1 MAIKIIKPGLFT
13 TVQDKGRSGHQFEGY
28 SPAGV
33 MDRPSYEILNTLL
46 ETEGQPALEITMIGP
61 TIKFLDQNL
70 FAMTGAPFSATLNGQ
85 PVSHQTVIKVE
96 KNDVLEIGHVIHGM
110 RGYIG
115 FAKPLDIPLFEG
127 SYATHTRTGIGG
139 FKGRALKV
147 NDIIPTQ
154 SKSHDLN
161 HNINTTKPIQEFAT
175 DIHKFNWDSIDNIC
189 TVIWIVLVIILSFK
203 FLKALLYLK
212 YLKKQSL
219 YLNEIEK
226 KKIDTIL
233 FNHQYKKNIVIRK
246 AETIQSPITFW
257 YGKYII
263 LIPSSYF
270 KSVIDKRLK
279 YIILHEYAHAKNR
292 DTLHLIIFNIFSIIM
307 SYNPLVHIVKRKIIH
322 DNEVEA
328 DRFVLNNIN
337 KNEFKTYA
345 ESIMDSV
352 LNVPF
357 FNKNIL
363 SHSFNGKKSLLKRRL
378 INIKEANLKK
388 QSKLILIFICIFTF
402 LLMVIQSQFL
412 MGQSITDY
420 NYKKPLH
427 NDYQILDKSKIFGS
441 NSGSFVM
448 YSMKKDKYYIYN
460 EKESRKRYSP
470 NSTYKIYLA
479 MFGLDRHIIND
490 ENSRMSWNH
499 KHYPFD
505 AWNKEQ
511 DLNTAMQN
519 SVNWYFERIS
529 DQIPKNYTATQL
541 KQLNY
546 GNKNLGSY
554 KSYWMEDSLKI
565 SNLEQVIVF
574 KNMMEQNNH
583 FSKKAKNQ
591 LSSSLLIKKNE
602 KYELYG
608 KTGTGIVNGKYNNGW
623 FVGYVITNHDK
634 YYFATHLSDGKPSGK
649 NAELISEK
657 ILKEMGVLNGQ

>member
-1 MAIKIIKPGLFT
+1 MAKLLIMSIVSFCFIFLLLLFF
-13 TVQDKGRSGHQFEGY
+13 RY
-28 SPAGV
+28 
-33 MDRPSYEILNTLL
+33 ILKRYFNYMLNYKFWYLTLL
-46 ETEGQPALEITMIGP
+46 AGLIPFIP
-61 TIKFLDQNL
+61 IKFSFFKFNNL
-70 FAMTGAPFSATLNGQ
+70 NNQEPTVESNSHNLN
-85 PVSHQTVIKVE
+85 P
-96 KNDVLEIGHVIHGM
+96 
-110 RGYIG
+110 
-115 FAKPLDIPLFEG
+115 
-127 SYATHTRTGIGG
+127 
-139 FKGRALKV
+139 
-147 NDIIPTQ
+147 
-154 SKSHDLN
+154 
-161 HNINTTKPIQEFAT
+161 NINTTEPVHEFTT

-203 FLKALLYLK
+203 FLNSLLYLK

-219 YLNEIEK
+219 YLNEKEK
-226 KKIDTIL
+226 DKINKIL
-233 FNHQYKKNIVIRK
+233 FNHQYKRNIVIRK
-246 AETIQSPITFW
+246 AESIHSPITFW

-263 LIPSSYF
+263 LIPSLYF
-270 KSVIDKRLK
+270 KSINDKKLK

-292 DTLHLIIFNIFSIIM
+292 DTLHLIIFHIFSIAM
-307 SYNPLVHIVKRKIIH
+307 SYNPLIQIVKRKMIH

-337 KNEFKTYA
+337 KNEFKSYA
-345 ESIMDSV
+345 EAIMDSV
-352 LNVPF
+352 LKTSF

-402 LLMVIQSQFL
+402 FIMIIQSQFL
-412 MGQSITDY
+412 MGQSLTDY
-420 NYKKPLH
+420 NYKKPLQS
-427 NDYQILDKSKIFGS
+427 DYQILDESKNFGS

-470 NSTYKIYLA
+470 DSTYKIYLA
-479 MFGLDRHIIND
+479 LFGLDRHIISD
-490 ENSRMSWNH
+490 KNSRMLWNH
-499 KHYPFD
+499 NHYPFD
-505 AWNKEQ
+505 SWNKDQ
-511 DLNTAMQN
+511 DLNTAIQN

-529 DQIPKNYTATQL
+529 NQISKNYTYDQL

-554 KSYWMEDSLKI
+554 KAYWLEDSLKI
-565 SNLEQVIVF
+565 SNLEQVIVL

-583 FSKKAKNQ
+583 FSKNEKKQ
-591 LSSSLLIKKNE
+591 LSSSLLIRKNE
-602 KYELYG
+602 NYALYG

-634 YYFATHLSDGKPSGK
+634 YYFSTHLSDEKASGE
-649 NAELISEK
+649 NAKLINEK

>member
-1 MAIKIIKPGLFT
+1 MAKLLIMSVVSFCFIFLLLVFFRYILKRYFNYSLNYKVWYLTVLAGLIPFI
-13 TVQDKGRSGHQFEGY
+13 
-28 SPAGV
+28 P
-33 MDRPSYEILNTLL
+33 
-46 ETEGQPALEITMIGP
+46 
-61 TIKFLDQNL
+61 IKFSFIKFNNVNNQ
-70 FAMTGAPFSATLNGQ
+70 AP
-85 PVSHQTVIKVE
+85 TVE
-96 KNDVLEIGHVIHGM
+96 
-110 RGYIG
+110 
-115 FAKPLDIPLFEG
+115 
-127 SYATHTRTGIGG
+127 
-139 FKGRALKV
+139 
-147 NDIIPTQ
+147 

-161 HNINTTKPIQEFAT
+161 HNIITTKPVQEFAT

-203 FLKALLYLK
+203 FLNSLLYLK

-219 YLNEIEK
+219 YLNEKEK
-226 KKIDTIL
+226 NKINKIL
-233 FNHQYKKNIVIRK
+233 FNHQYKRNIVIRK
-246 AETIQSPITFW
+246 AESIHSPTTFW

-263 LIPSSYF
+263 LIPSLYF
-270 KSVIDKRLK
+270 KSINDKKLK

-292 DTLHLIIFNIFSIIM
+292 DTLHLIIFNIFSIAM
-307 SYNPLVHIVKRKIIH
+307 SYNPLIQIVKRKMIH

-337 KNEFKTYA
+337 KNEFKSYA
-345 ESIMDSV
+345 EAIMDSV
-352 LNVPF
+352 LKTPF

-402 LLMVIQSQFL
+402 FIMIIQSQFL
-412 MGQSITDY
+412 MGQSLTDY
-420 NYKKPLH
+420 NYKKPLQS
-427 NDYQILDKSKIFGS
+427 DYQILDESKNFGS

-470 NSTYKIYLA
+470 DSTYKIYLA
-479 MFGLDRHIIND
+479 LFGLDRHIISD
-490 ENSRMSWNH
+490 KNSRMSWNH
-499 KHYPFD
+499 NHYPFD
-505 AWNKEQ
+505 SWNKDQ
-511 DLNTAMQN
+511 DLNTAIQN

-529 DQIPKNYTATQL
+529 IQISKNYTSDQL

-554 KSYWMEDSLKI
+554 KAYWLEDSLKI
-565 SNLEQVIVF
+565 SNLEQVIVL
-574 KNMMEQNNH
+574 KNMMEKNNH
-583 FSKKAKNQ
+583 FSKNEKKQ
-591 LSSSLLIKKNE
+591 LSSSLLIRKNE
-602 KYELYG
+602 NYELYG

-634 YYFATHLSDGKPSGK
+634 YYFSTHLSDEKASGE
-649 NAELISEK
+649 NAKLINEK

>member
-1 MAIKIIKPGLFT
+1 MAKLLIMSIVSFCFIFLLLLFFRYILKRYFNYMLNYKVWYLTLLAGLIPFIPIKFSFFKFNNLNNQET
-13 TVQDKGRSGHQFEGY
+13 TVESNSHN
-28 SPAGV
+28 
-33 MDRPSYEILNTLL
+33 LN
-46 ETEGQPALEITMIGP
+46 P
-61 TIKFLDQNL
+61 
-70 FAMTGAPFSATLNGQ
+70 
-85 PVSHQTVIKVE
+85 
-96 KNDVLEIGHVIHGM
+96 
-110 RGYIG
+110 
-115 FAKPLDIPLFEG
+115 
-127 SYATHTRTGIGG
+127 
-139 FKGRALKV
+139 
-147 NDIIPTQ
+147 
-154 SKSHDLN
+154 
-161 HNINTTKPIQEFAT
+161 NINTTKPVHEFTT

-203 FLKALLYLK
+203 FLNSLLYLK

-219 YLNEIEK
+219 YLNEKEK
-226 KKIDTIL
+226 DKINKIL
-233 FNHQYKKNIVIRK
+233 FNHQYKRNIVIRK
-246 AETIQSPITFW
+246 AESIHSPITFW

-263 LIPSSYF
+263 LIPSLYF
-270 KSVIDKRLK
+270 KSINDKKLK

-292 DTLHLIIFNIFSIIM
+292 DTLHLIIFHIFSIAM
-307 SYNPLVHIVKRKIIH
+307 SYNPLIQIVKRKMIH

-337 KNEFKTYA
+337 KYEFKSYA
-345 ESIMDSV
+345 EAIMDSV
-352 LNVPF
+352 LKTSF

-402 LLMVIQSQFL
+402 FIMIIQSQFL
-412 MGQSITDY
+412 MGQSLTDY
-420 NYKKPLH
+420 NYKKPLQS
-427 NDYQILDKSKIFGS
+427 DYQILDESKNFGS

-470 NSTYKIYLA
+470 DSTYKIYLA
-479 MFGLDRHIIND
+479 LFGLDRHIISD
-490 ENSRMSWNH
+490 KNSRMSWNH
-499 KHYPFD
+499 NHYPFD
-505 AWNKEQ
+505 SWNKDQ
-511 DLNTAMQN
+511 DLNTAIQN

-529 DQIPKNYTATQL
+529 NQLSKNYTSDQL

-554 KSYWMEDSLKI
+554 KAYWLEDSLKI
-565 SNLEQVIVF
+565 SNLEQVIVL

-583 FSKKAKNQ
+583 FSKNEKKQ
-591 LSSSLLIKKNE
+591 LSSSLLIRKNE
-602 KYELYG
+602 NYELYG

-634 YYFATHLSDGKPSGK
+634 YYFSTHLSDEKASGE
-649 NAELISEK
+649 NAKLINEK

>member
-1 MAIKIIKPGLFT
+1 MAKLLIMSIVSFCFIFLLLLFF
-13 TVQDKGRSGHQFEGY
+13 RY
-28 SPAGV
+28 
-33 MDRPSYEILNTLL
+33 ILKRYFNYMLNYKVWYLTLL
-46 ETEGQPALEITMIGP
+46 AGLIPFIP
-61 TIKFLDQNL
+61 IKFSFFKFNNL
-70 FAMTGAPFSATLNGQ
+70 NNQEPTVESNSHNLN
-85 PVSHQTVIKVE
+85 P
-96 KNDVLEIGHVIHGM
+96 
-110 RGYIG
+110 
-115 FAKPLDIPLFEG
+115 
-127 SYATHTRTGIGG
+127 
-139 FKGRALKV
+139 
-147 NDIIPTQ
+147 
-154 SKSHDLN
+154 
-161 HNINTTKPIQEFAT
+161 NINTTKPVHEFTT

-203 FLKALLYLK
+203 FLNSLLYLK

-219 YLNEIEK
+219 YLNEKEK
-226 KKIDTIL
+226 DKINKIL
-233 FNHQYKKNIVIRK
+233 FNHQYKRNIVIRK
-246 AETIQSPITFW
+246 AESIHSPITFW

-263 LIPSSYF
+263 LIPSLYF
-270 KSVIDKRLK
+270 KSINDKKLK

-292 DTLHLIIFNIFSIIM
+292 DTLHLIIFHIFSIAM
-307 SYNPLVHIVKRKIIH
+307 SYNPLIQIVKRKMIH

-352 LNVPF
+352 LKTSF

-378 INIKEANLKK
+378 INIKEGNLKK

-402 LLMVIQSQFL
+402 FIMIIQSQFL
-412 MGQSITDY
+412 MGQSLTDY
-420 NYKKPLH
+420 NYKKPLQS
-427 NDYQILDKSKIFGS
+427 DYQILDESKNFGS

-470 NSTYKIYLA
+470 DSTYKIYLA
-479 MFGLDRHIIND
+479 LFGLDRHIISD
-490 ENSRMSWNH
+490 KNSRMSWNH
-499 KHYPFD
+499 NHYPFD
-505 AWNKEQ
+505 SWNKDQ
-511 DLNTAMQN
+511 DLNTAIQN

-529 DQIPKNYTATQL
+529 NQLSKNYTSDQL

-554 KSYWMEDSLKI
+554 KAYWLEDSLKI
-565 SNLEQVIVF
+565 SNLEQVIVL

-583 FSKKAKNQ
+583 FSKNEKKQ
-591 LSSSLLIKKNE
+591 LSSSLLIRKNE
-602 KYELYG
+602 NYELYG

-634 YYFATHLSDGKPSGK
+634 YYFSTHLSDEKASGE
-649 NAELISEK
+649 NAKFINEK

>member
-1 MAIKIIKPGLFT
+1 MAKLLIMSIVSFCFIFLLLVFFK
-13 TVQDKGRSGHQFEGY
+13 Y
-28 SPAGV
+28 
-33 MDRPSYEILNTLL
+33 ILKRYFNYMLNYKVWYLTLL
-46 ETEGQPALEITMIGP
+46 AGLIPFIP
-61 TIKFLDQNL
+61 IKFSLFKFNNL
-70 FAMTGAPFSATLNGQ
+70 NNQEPTVESNSHNLN
-85 PVSHQTVIKVE
+85 P
-96 KNDVLEIGHVIHGM
+96 
-110 RGYIG
+110 
-115 FAKPLDIPLFEG
+115 
-127 SYATHTRTGIGG
+127 
-139 FKGRALKV
+139 
-147 NDIIPTQ
+147 
-154 SKSHDLN
+154 
-161 HNINTTKPIQEFAT
+161 NINTTKPVHEFTT

-203 FLKALLYLK
+203 FLNSLLYLK

-219 YLNEIEK
+219 YLNEKEK
-226 KKIDTIL
+226 NKINKIL
-233 FNHQYKKNIVIRK
+233 FNHQYKRNIVIRK
-246 AETIQSPITFW
+246 AESIHSPTTFW

-263 LIPSSYF
+263 LIPSLYF
-270 KSVIDKRLK
+270 KSINDKKLK

-292 DTLHLIIFNIFSIIM
+292 DTLHLIIFNIFSIAM
-307 SYNPLVHIVKRKIIH
+307 SYNPLIQIVKRKMIH

-337 KNEFKTYA
+337 KNEFKSYA
-345 ESIMDSV
+345 EAIMDSV
-352 LNVPF
+352 LKTPF

-402 LLMVIQSQFL
+402 FIMIIQSQFL
-412 MGQSITDY
+412 MGQSLTDY
-420 NYKKPLH
+420 NYKKPLQS
-427 NDYQILDKSKIFGS
+427 DYQILDESKNFGS

-470 NSTYKIYLA
+470 DSTYKIYLA
-479 MFGLDRHIIND
+479 LFGLDRHIISD
-490 ENSRMSWNH
+490 KNSRMSWNH
-499 KHYPFD
+499 NHYPFD
-505 AWNKEQ
+505 SWNKDQ
-511 DLNTAMQN
+511 DLNTAIQN

-529 DQIPKNYTATQL
+529 NQISKNYTSDQL

-554 KSYWMEDSLKI
+554 KAYWLEDSLKI
-565 SNLEQVIVF
+565 SNLEQVIVL

-583 FSKKAKNQ
+583 FSKNEKKQ
-591 LSSSLLIKKNE
+591 LSSSLLIRKNE
-602 KYELYG
+602 NYELYG

-634 YYFATHLSDGKPSGK
+634 YYFSTHLSDEKASGE
-649 NAELISEK
+649 NAKLINEK

>member
-1 MAIKIIKPGLFT
+1 MAKLLIMSIVSFCFIFLLLLFF
-13 TVQDKGRSGHQFEGY
+13 RY
-28 SPAGV
+28 
-33 MDRPSYEILNTLL
+33 ILKRYFNYMLNYKVWYLTLL
-46 ETEGQPALEITMIGP
+46 AGLIPFIP
-61 TIKFLDQNL
+61 IKFSFFKFNNL
-70 FAMTGAPFSATLNGQ
+70 NNQEPTVESNSHNLN
-85 PVSHQTVIKVE
+85 P
-96 KNDVLEIGHVIHGM
+96 
-110 RGYIG
+110 
-115 FAKPLDIPLFEG
+115 
-127 SYATHTRTGIGG
+127 
-139 FKGRALKV
+139 
-147 NDIIPTQ
+147 
-154 SKSHDLN
+154 
-161 HNINTTKPIQEFAT
+161 NINTTKPVHEFTT

-203 FLKALLYLK
+203 FLNSLLYLK

-219 YLNEIEK
+219 YLNEKEK
-226 KKIDTIL
+226 YKINKIL
-233 FNHQYKKNIVIRK
+233 FNHQYKRNIVIRK
-246 AETIQSPITFW
+246 AESIHSPITFW

-263 LIPSSYF
+263 LIPSLYF
-270 KSVIDKRLK
+270 KSINDKKLK

-292 DTLHLIIFNIFSIIM
+292 DTLHLIIFHIFSIAM
-307 SYNPLVHIVKRKIIH
+307 SYNPLIQIVKRKMIH

-337 KNEFKTYA
+337 KYEFKSYA
-345 ESIMDSV
+345 EAIMDSV
-352 LNVPF
+352 LKTSF

-402 LLMVIQSQFL
+402 FIMIIQSQFL
-412 MGQSITDY
+412 MGQSLTDY
-420 NYKKPLH
+420 NYKKPLQS
-427 NDYQILDKSKIFGS
+427 DYQILDESKNFGS

-470 NSTYKIYLA
+470 DSTYKIYLA
-479 MFGLDRHIIND
+479 LFGLDRHIISD
-490 ENSRMSWNH
+490 KNSRMSWNH
-499 KHYPFD
+499 NHYPFD
-505 AWNKEQ
+505 SWNKDQ
-511 DLNTAMQN
+511 DLNTAIQN

-529 DQIPKNYTATQL
+529 NQLSKNYTSDQL

-554 KSYWMEDSLKI
+554 KAYWLEDSLKI
-565 SNLEQVIVF
+565 SNLEQVIVL

-583 FSKKAKNQ
+583 FSKNEKKQ
-591 LSSSLLIKKNE
+591 LSSSLLIRKNE
-602 KYELYG
+602 NYELYG

-634 YYFATHLSDGKPSGK
+634 YYFSTHLSDEKASGE
-649 NAELISEK
+649 NAKLINEK

>member
-1 MAIKIIKPGLFT
+1 MAKLLIMSIVSFCFIFLLLLFF
-13 TVQDKGRSGHQFEGY
+13 RY
-28 SPAGV
+28 
-33 MDRPSYEILNTLL
+33 ILKRYFNYMLNYKVWYLTLL
-46 ETEGQPALEITMIGP
+46 AGLIPFIP
-61 TIKFLDQNL
+61 IKFSL
-70 FAMTGAPFSATLNGQ
+70 FKFNNVNNQAP
-85 PVSHQTVIKVE
+85 TVE
-96 KNDVLEIGHVIHGM
+96 
-110 RGYIG
+110 
-115 FAKPLDIPLFEG
+115 
-127 SYATHTRTGIGG
+127 
-139 FKGRALKV
+139 
-147 NDIIPTQ
+147 

-203 FLKALLYLK
+203 FLNSLLYLK

-219 YLNEIEK
+219 YLNEKEK
-226 KKIDTIL
+226 DKINKIL
-233 FNHQYKKNIVIRK
+233 FNHQYKRNIVIRK
-246 AETIQSPITFW
+246 AESIHSPITFW

-263 LIPSSYF
+263 LIPSLYF
-270 KSVIDKRLK
+270 KSINDKKLK

-292 DTLHLIIFNIFSIIM
+292 DTLHLIIFHIFSIAM
-307 SYNPLVHIVKRKIIH
+307 SYNPLIQIVKRKMIH

-337 KNEFKTYA
+337 KNEFKSYA
-345 ESIMDSV
+345 EAIMDSV
-352 LNVPF
+352 LKTSF

-378 INIKEANLKK
+378 INIKEGNLKK

-402 LLMVIQSQFL
+402 FIMIIQSQFL
-412 MGQSITDY
+412 MGQSLTDY
-420 NYKKPLH
+420 NYKKPLQS
-427 NDYQILDKSKIFGS
+427 DYQILDESKNFGS

-470 NSTYKIYLA
+470 DSTYKIYLA
-479 MFGLDRHIIND
+479 LFGLDRHIISD
-490 ENSRMSWNH
+490 KNSRMSWNH
-499 KHYPFD
+499 NHYPFD
-505 AWNKEQ
+505 SWNKDQ
-511 DLNTAMQN
+511 DLNTAIQN

-529 DQIPKNYTATQL
+529 NQLSKNYTSDQL

-554 KSYWMEDSLKI
+554 KAYWLEDSLKI
-565 SNLEQVIVF
+565 SNLEQVIVL

-583 FSKKAKNQ
+583 FSKNEKKQ
-591 LSSSLLIKKNE
+591 LSSSLLIRKNE
-602 KYELYG
+602 NYELYG

-634 YYFATHLSDGKPSGK
+634 YYFSTHLSDEKASGE
-649 NAELISEK
+649 NAKFINEK